1 MKTADPPNDSELITI
16 RSFGNESE
24 ALVAKAAL
32 QAFGIDAMLSSDDCG
47 GQRIHLA
54 ITEGIR
60 LLVRQE
66 DAESAEDVLAPSIEQ
81 A

>member
-1 MKTADPPNDSELITI
+1 MLPADFVHNDELITV
-16 RSFGNESE
+16 RSFGSESE

-66 DAESAEDVLAPSIEQ
+66 DAHSAEQVLAPDIEQ